1 MRARE
6 SATARLCCERIFMHV
21 KTERKEAK
29 KKKKMENENKNG
41 GAMKE

>member
-6 SATARLCCERIFMHV
+6 STTARLCCERIFMHV
-21 KTERKEAK
+21 KTERKEEE
-29 KKKKMENENKNG
+29 KKMENENKNG